1 MAWEENSCISLNM
14 QLIAILSR
22 IGVLIERSKAC
33 KRLKISLQVLL
44 PHQNL
49 SLIHH
54 YTITNPSLLFLLFF
68 LWGFL
73 NWEWHLKL
81 QFPNGCKLRFIRDL
95 EWYIWCIVWIERKT
109 GWKSCHLLDFLLL
122 PYWII
127 IGSSNIWSDTW
138 YCGIG
143 LTWRAGLKTD
153 FLFGPNGWQTNI
165 TPNSGRT

>member
-1 MAWEENSCISLNM
+1 MTTSVHTEIQISENIYH
-14 QLIAILSR
+14 LS
-22 IGVLIERSKAC
+22 LIERSKAC

-95 EWYIWCIVWIERKT
+95 EWCIWCIVWIERKA

-127 IGSSNIWSDTW
+127 IGSSDICSDTW

-143 LTWRAGLKTD
+143 LAWRAGLKPD
-153 FLFGPNGWQTNI
+153 FLFGPNDDKQSSLQI
-165 TPNSGRT
+165 P

>member
-1 MAWEENSCISLNM
+1 MTTSVHTEIQISENIYH
-14 QLIAILSR
+14 LS
-22 IGVLIERSKAC
+22 LIERSKAC

-95 EWYIWCIVWIERKT
+95 YVIHMVHRLDWEKNGLKVLPFTWLPLATLLNNYWLFQYLEWHMLEWYMI
-109 GWKSCHLLDFLLL
+109 L
-122 PYWII
+122 
-127 IGSSNIWSDTW
+127 W
-138 YCGIG
+138 YRVSMTC
-143 LTWRAGLKTD
+143 GLKNRFSVWD
-153 FLFGPNGWQTNI
+153 
-165 TPNSGRT
+165 